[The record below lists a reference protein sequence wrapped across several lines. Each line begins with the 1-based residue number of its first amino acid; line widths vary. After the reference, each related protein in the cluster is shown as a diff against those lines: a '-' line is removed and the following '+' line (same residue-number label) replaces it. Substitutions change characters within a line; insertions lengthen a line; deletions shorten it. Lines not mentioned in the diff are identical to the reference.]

1 MSFIKFTLT
10 PLILERNKKLK
21 KNDLAKMIVSLHPG
35 SGGGQQQ
42 DLKAQ
47 LAVAI
52 SEDIEKVLID
62 QTHATNA
69 VSESLTNLNEKIDEL
84 EKSFSESS
92 KTSEK
97 VAKSLN
103 WLTGALVLI
112 GVAQVIISVLG
123 RIT

>member
-1 MSFIKFTLT
+1 
-10 PLILERNKKLK
+10 
-21 KNDLAKMIVSLHPG
+21 MIVSLHPG